1 MTDVVEPFRPRPPWL
16 GGHLQT
22 IRNQIVRPHDALPAG
37 ERLWIELGDG
47 DALAAMLHRAAAPT
61 PLVMLVHGLSGTEES
76 VYVRAT
82 AAHLLRHGFSV
93 LRLNLRGAGVSATRC
108 RGRYHAG
115 RSDDL
120 RLVLAG
126 LPRDLVGNGVVPVG
140 YSLGGNV
147 LLKLLGEGGHPDIRA
162 AASIS
167 SPIDLAAASHCL
179 KRPRN
184 RLYQSWLLTM
194 MRLEALAGPLTAGER
209 QAIAVA
215 RSVLEFD
222 DRFVAPRNGFASAAD
237 YYARSSA
244 EPFLARIRV
253 PTLLVQA
260 GNDPW
265 IPIEAYRRI
274 DWKANPA
281 LTLLL
286 GEGGHVGFHGTGS
299 PVPWHDRAISAFLSR
314 L

>member
-1 MTDVVEPFRPRPPWL
+1 VIEPLIGPFRPRPPWL

-22 IRNQIVRPHDALPAG
+22 IRNRIVRPHHALPEG

-47 DALAAMLHRAAAPT
+47 DVLAAMLHRGGRG
-61 PLVMLVHGLSGTEES
+61 PLVVLIHGLSGTEES
-76 VYVRAT
+76 VYIRST
-82 AAHLLRHGFSV
+82 AAHLLGGGFSV
-93 LRLNLRGAGVSATRC
+93 LRLNLRGAGVSATRN

-115 RSDDL
+115 RSEDL
-120 RLVLAG
+120 RLLMAG
-126 LPRDLVGNGVVPVG
+126 LPRDLVGAGVVPVG

-162 AASIS
+162 AATVSA
-167 SPIDLAAASHCL
+167 PIDLAAASHCL
-179 KRPRN
+179 RLPRN
-184 RLYQSWLLTM
+184 GLYQSWLLTM
-194 MRLEALAGPLTAGER
+194 MRVEALAGPLGEGER
-209 QAIAVA
+209 QAVAGA

-244 EPFLARIRV
+244 EPFLADIRV

-265 IPIEAYRRI
+265 IPFDAYRRV
-274 DWKANPA
+274 DWRANPA
-281 LTLLL
+281 LTLLQ
-286 GEGGHVGFHGTGS
+286 GDGGHVGFHGIGAR
-299 PVPWHDRAISAFLSR
+299 VPWHDRAIAAFLSR